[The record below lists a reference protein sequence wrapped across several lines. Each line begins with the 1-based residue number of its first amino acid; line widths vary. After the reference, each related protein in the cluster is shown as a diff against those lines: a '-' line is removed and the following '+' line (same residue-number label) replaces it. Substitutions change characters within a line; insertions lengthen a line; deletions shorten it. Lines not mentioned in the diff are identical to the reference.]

1 MRRKPILA
9 PRLRPT
15 PLMSAKILSVA
26 LDVPLDRRF
35 DYLSNG
41 LEAQIGQRVVVPF
54 GRRQQV
60 GIVLGLSDESEFA
73 QDKLKP
79 VAQVFADEPPLDA
92 ETLSLLKFCADYYQ
106 HPYGQALLSALPTR
120 LRQTEPAVT
129 RKQFRYRLTEAGRE
143 AGADAI
149 PKRQAIQS
157 RIYAALLEHTVL
169 SEAMLAELSPGW
181 RKAVTAMLDQGWLIA
196 EEIMAGLRTY
206 TAISTVQPDLNA
218 DQSAALRAVMEAP
231 RTFKPWLLYGITGS
245 GKTEVYIR
253 LIREMLAEGTG
264 QVLVLVPEI
273 NLTPQLEARF
283 RSRLPDFPLVCL
295 HSNLGESERLQNW
308 RLAQSGQAR
317 IVIGTR
323 LSVFTPLPDLRL
335 VIVDEEHDGSYKQQD
350 GMRYHARDVALVRA
364 KRLDIP
370 IVLGSATPALETWH
384 NAMTERYGLLRLNER
399 AVEKAVLP
407 QIRCIDTTRLP
418 LQDGLSPA
426 LLSAIRERLARGE
439 QSLLFIN
446 RRGYAPVLLCN
457 ACQWIAPCS
466 RCSSR
471 LVVHLRQGRL
481 RCHHCGHQ
489 EKITRQCP
497 SCGNPDLHPTGQGT
511 QRLEQ
516 TLAELLP
523 EARILRVDRD
533 STRRKEALNTM
544 LAAVHADEVDI
555 LVGTQMLAKGHDFP
569 NLTLVGVI
577 DTDSAL
583 FSPDFRAAE
592 RLFAQ
597 LMQVAGRAGR
607 ADKAGEVLIQ
617 TAFPDHALFNALRRQ
632 DYASYAQSL
641 LQEREL
647 TQFPP
652 YSYLALIKAEANDFA
667 LVSRFL
673 GFASDTAHGLADQ
686 VLVYDPVRPQMERLK
701 GMERGQLLMQSD
713 NRAALLRLLRALVPQ
728 LRAHALSPKVRWAV
742 DVDPLEF

>member
-1 MRRKPILA
+1 
-9 PRLRPT
+9 
-15 PLMSAKILSVA
+15 MSARILNVA

-35 DYLSNG
+35 DYLNNG
-41 LEAQIGQRVVVPF
+41 SPVTVGQRVVVPF
-54 GRRQQV
+54 GRREQV
-60 GIVLGLSDESEFA
+60 GIVLGLSDESDFA
-73 QDKLKP
+73 QEKLKP
-79 VAQVFADEPPLDA
+79 IRQAFAEEEPLDA
-92 ETLSLLKFCADYYQ
+92 ETLALLKFCADYYQ
-106 HPYGQALLSALPTR
+106 HPYGQALLAALPTR

-129 RKQFRYRLTEAGRE
+129 RKQFRYRLTEAARD
-143 AGADAI
+143 AGSELI

-157 RIYAALLEHTVL
+157 RIYAALLEQEVL
-169 SEAMLAELSPGW
+169 SEATLAEISPGW
-181 RKAVTAMLDQGWLIA
+181 RKTVAAMQDQGWLTA
-196 EEIMAGLRTY
+196 DEVLAGLHHHS
-206 TAISTVQPDLNA
+206 AAPSAEPELNPD
-218 DQSAALRAVMEAP
+218 QTAALRAVTENSDA
-231 RTFKPWLLYGITGS
+231 FKAWLLYGITGS

-253 LIREMLAEGTG
+253 LIQQMLADNDG

-283 RSRLPDFPLVCL
+283 RSRLPGFPLVSL

-323 LSVFTPLPDLRL
+323 LSVFTPMPQLRM

-350 GMRYHARDVALVRA
+350 GMRYHARDVAMVRA

-370 IVLGSATPALETWH
+370 ILLGSATPALETWH
-384 NAMTERYGLLRLNER
+384 NALQGRYGLLRLGER

-407 QIRCIDTTRLP
+407 QIRCIDTTRLT

-426 LLSAIRERLARGE
+426 LLAALEERLARGE

-471 LVVHLRQGRL
+471 LVVHLGQGRL
-481 RCHHCGHQ
+481 RCHHCGH
-489 EKITRQCP
+489 EERIARQCP

-516 TLAELLP
+516 TLAERLP
-523 EARILRVDRD
+523 AARILRVDRD
-533 STRRKEALNTM
+533 TTRRKDALSEM
-544 LAAVHADEVDI
+544 LSAVHADEVDI

-632 DYASYAQSL
+632 DYASYAEAL

-652 YSYLALIKAEANDFA
+652 YQYLALIKAEANDFA

-673 GFASDTAHGLADQ
+673 KYAADTAHGLADD

-701 GMERGQLLMQSD
+701 GMERGQLLMQADS
-713 NRAALLRLLRALVPQ
+713 RPALQRLLRALVPQ